1 MQAINYALKSST
13 NYMPNS
19 NNINSY
25 FNDLKDLD
33 EMTTKK
39 ITIFL
44 FRQKS
49 KKSNK
54 TQNNNNIPNRKTNNQ
69 KTNSQNKT
77 INNINNIRSIFYNN
91 IIILLTMMRIR
102 IAITIY
108 I

>member
-1 MQAINYALKSST
+1 
-13 NYMPNS
+13 
-19 NNINSY
+19 
-25 FNDLKDLD
+25 
-33 EMTTKK
+33 MTTKK